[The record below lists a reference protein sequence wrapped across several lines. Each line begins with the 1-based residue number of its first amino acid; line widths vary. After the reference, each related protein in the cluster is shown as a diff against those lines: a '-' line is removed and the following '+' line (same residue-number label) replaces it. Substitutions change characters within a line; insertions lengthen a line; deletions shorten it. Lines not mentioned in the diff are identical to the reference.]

1 MLCKDKY
8 RCRVSGPGSRVV
20 GGLSNDKPGTRY
32 PVPGIRYPVSDIW
45 HSNKISYFR
54 SCSVI
59 N

>member
-32 PVPGIRYPVSDIW
+32 PVPGIRYPVSGIR
-45 HSNKISYFR
+45 HLAFQ
-54 SCSVI
+54 
-59 N
+59 